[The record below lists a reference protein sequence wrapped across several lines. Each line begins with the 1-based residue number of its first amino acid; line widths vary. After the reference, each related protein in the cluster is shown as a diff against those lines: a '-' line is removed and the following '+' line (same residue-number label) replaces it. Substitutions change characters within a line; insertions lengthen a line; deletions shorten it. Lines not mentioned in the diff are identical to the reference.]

1 MTKTYSVRLDEK
13 TRDDAQKVFN
23 ELGMDFSTGIK
34 IYLKQVIKRNA
45 IPFDLSNNDSSLDR
59 ALAEY
64 RDGNYKS
71 FNSVD
76 DLFNDLDDNEED

>member
-34 IYLKQVIKRNA
+34 IYLKQVVKRNA

-64 RDGNYKS
+64 RAGKYKS

-76 DLFNDLDDNEED
+76 DLFKDLDDNEED

>member
-34 IYLKQVIKRNA
+34 IYLKQVVKRNA

-64 RDGNYKS
+64 RSGKYKS

-76 DLFNDLDDNEED
+76 DLFKDLDDDEED